1 MRLIVAAVLIYIGI
15 MQFVAMTQGGNAAFS
30 ILFGLLFIGVG
41 ASGGIRM
48 RKAPE
53 RTQERRKRRN
63 EPPVIMIWLFYR
75 LTMKGEN
82 CENL

>member
-30 ILFGLLFIGVG
+30 IIFGL

>member
-30 ILFGLLFIGVG
+30 IIFGLLFIG

-63 EPPVIMIWLFYR
+63 EPPVIMIWLF
-75 LTMKGEN
+75 
-82 CENL
+82 